1 MQKTAEREAPGG
13 LGKKDQSLE
22 RRGKHI
28 ENSDGG
34 LVSPHTLLPVQY
46 CSLGR
51 TTPTH
56 NQQLIC

>member
-34 LVSPHTLLPVQY
+34 LVSHTHF
-46 CSLGR
+46 SLCN
-51 TTPTH
+51 TV
-56 NQQLIC
+56 L